1 MSPCGVASRDRRLPL
16 PLPLPVLAVAVVVGF
31 ALTALAV
38 VRASS
43 AAFTATT
50 VNGADTWNVGTVVLT
65 DDDAG
70 VAMFTATGLKPS
82 ATGSKCILVTYNGSL
97 AASVKLYSQSESTTN
112 AADASLNVLIEAGT
126 GGTTSS
132 CAGFSV
138 TSTLFNNTLLN
149 LASTATSFAT
159 GLGTWAPTGAAQTT
173 AYRFTWTFSASAPNT
188 TQGGSASVQFTW
200 EAQNS

>member
-1 MSPCGVASRDRRLPL
+1 VSSSRTESRDRRLPL
-16 PLPLPVLAVAVVVGF
+16 PVLALAVIVGF

-50 VNGADTWNVGTVVLT
+50 VNGSDTWNVGTVALT

-70 VAMFTATGLKPS
+70 VAMFTATGVKPS
-82 ATGSKCILVTYNGSL
+82 STGTKCILVTYNGSL
-97 AASVKLYSQSESTTN
+97 AATVKLYTQSESTTN
-112 AADASLNVLIEAGT
+112 AADASLNLLIEAGT

-132 CAGFSV
+132 CAGFAV
-138 TSTLFNNTLLN
+138 TSTLYNSTLSS
-149 LASTATSFAT
+149 LASSTTNFAT
-159 GLGTWAPTGAAQTT
+159 GLGTWAPSGSGQTT
-173 AYRFTWTFSASAPNT
+173 AYRFTWTFSSSAPNT
-188 TQGGSASVQFTW
+188 TQGGSAAVQFTW

>member
-1 MSPCGVASRDRRLPL
+1 MPR
-16 PLPLPVLAVAVVVGF
+16 PVLAVAVIVGF
-31 ALTALAV
+31 VLTAVAV

-50 VNGADTWNVGTVVLT
+50 VNGSDTWNVGTVVLT

-70 VAMFTATGLKPS
+70 VAMFTATAVKPS
-82 ATGSKCILVTYNGSL
+82 STGTKCILVTYNGSL
-97 AASVKLYSQSESTTN
+97 AATVKLYAQSESTTN

-132 CAGFSV
+132 CAGFAV
-138 TSTLFNNTLLN
+138 TSTLFNNTLAN

-159 GLGTWAPTGAAQTT
+159 GLGTWAPSGSGQTT
-173 AYRFTWTFSASAPNT
+173 AYRFTWTFSSSAPNT
-188 TQGGSASVQFTW
+188 AQGGTASVQFTW
-200 EAQNS
+200 EAQNT